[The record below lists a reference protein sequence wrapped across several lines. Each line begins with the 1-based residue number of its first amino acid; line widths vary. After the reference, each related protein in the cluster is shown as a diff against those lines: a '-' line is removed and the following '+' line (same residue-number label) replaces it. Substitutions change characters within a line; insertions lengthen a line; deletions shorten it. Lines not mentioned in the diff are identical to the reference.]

1 MHDDPPPG
9 ADEDFSQTFGRNM
22 RIARG
27 QRGWSQRQL
36 AEALEGQGVRL
47 DPSAVTRIER
57 GDREVKLREAA
68 AIADCLNTDLQ
79 QLLMPSG
86 PDPLSMVLEV
96 RKFAEKRMRSGRFA
110 FAELGHYARTM
121 QELLE
126 LRPEAKDRL
135 RRLRNR
141 SEKSDAHEMVVREL
155 EDLLSEL
162 RSAQPEFEV
171 QDVDERLGGVL
182 QRIVNASVEDLFIAR
197 PSGEGAAVGKQGGS
211 DDSDAEA

>member
-1 MHDDPPPG
+1 M
-9 ADEDFSQTFGRNM
+9 
-22 RIARG
+22 
-27 QRGWSQRQL
+27 
-36 AEALEGQGVRL
+36 RL

-86 PDPLSMVLEV
+86 PDALSMVLEV
-96 RKFAEKRMRSGRFA
+96 RRFAEKRMRSGRFA

-141 SEKSDAHEMVVREL
+141 SEKLDAHEMVVREL
-155 EDLLSEL
+155 EDLLGDL
-162 RSAQPEFEV
+162 RFAKPEFEV
-171 QDVDERLGGVL
+171 RDVDERLGSVL
-182 QRIVNASVEDLFIAR
+182 QRIVNASVEDLFAAR
-197 PSGEGAAVGKQGGS
+197 ASAGAGVDEQGRS

>member
-1 MHDDPPPG
+1 
-9 ADEDFSQTFGRNM
+9 M

-110 FAELGHYARTM
+110 FAELGHYARAM

-141 SEKSDAHEMVVREL
+141 SEKLDAHEMVVREL

-182 QRIVNASVEDLFIAR
+182 QRIVNASVEDLFTAQA
-197 PSGEGAAVGKQGGS
+197 SAGAGVDEQRRS